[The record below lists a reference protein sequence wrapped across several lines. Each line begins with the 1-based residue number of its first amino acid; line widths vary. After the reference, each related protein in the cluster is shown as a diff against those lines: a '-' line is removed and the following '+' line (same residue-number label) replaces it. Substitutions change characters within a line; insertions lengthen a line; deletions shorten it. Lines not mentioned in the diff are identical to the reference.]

1 MKRRIPLKP
10 FSELVEIFKHFH
22 SDKVF
27 HQPSTHNDE
36 ESFNS
41 QLSLVT
47 NELSSENIRAFF
59 RLSNLMPV
67 LVGIDRKGHYNYMSD
82 LNAQV
87 ISHLCTVEAADCFLP
102 HDTIMVDTV
111 HCLVGDVIFWSG
123 EWMVVTEIDVDKQTA
138 TTVQIKSKKDFFID
152 LSFKFGLYDTPHY
165 VIGKTV
171 N

>member
-1 MKRRIPLKP
+1 MQRTIPLKP
-10 FSELVEIFKHFH
+10 FSELVEMFKDFH

-27 HQPSTHNDE
+27 HQPSAFNDE
-36 ESFNS
+36 EDFNN

-67 LVGIDRKGHYNYMSD
+67 LVGIDRQGHYSYMYD

-87 ISHLCTVEAADCFLP
+87 ISHLCAVEAADCFVP
-102 HDTIMVDTV
+102 YDSIVVDTAPCAV
-111 HCLVGDVIFWSG
+111 DDVIFSSG
-123 EWMVVTEIDVDKQTA
+123 QWMVVAEVDMTNKTA
-138 TTVQIKSKKDFFID
+138 TTVQIKSKEEFFID
-152 LSFKFGLYDTPHY
+152 LSFKFGLYDIPHY
-165 VIGKTV
+165 VIGKSV